1 MKKLIY
7 VILILLV
14 IGLLACEKPHVH
26 EYKNGQCECGEVHDC
41 TYIDGKC
48 ECGKE
53 HDCTYINGK
62 CECGADEPILINE
75 ISLSGKS
82 TIIEG
87 EETVLSVEVKPNNAT
102 KKELEWTSSNESLA
116 IVTDGTVKALKE
128 GVVLIK
134 ATSKDGSN
142 VEGVFNIKINKAL
155 NYREMLYSEEINP
168 VITVI
173 SSYNKLEDN
182 PSKLD
187 KTNRIILTLSYVNS
201 LVDYDISNVKCNA
214 TLVRNLYDYEYLRE
228 YYNEDNLKF
237 KQSHQFSSTVSGS
250 KFEFDTLFTKIEY
263 KLNLKGYEKSKTLE
277 FKTEMLELNES
288 DLNYLNSSDEINDF
302 VEFEKYFSSVSCY
315 NEKLNDG
322 YKVYLNLS
330 MIPSRFEKYKLDT
343 QTFIVDN
350 YGNINPLI
358 GYYNIST
365 FDVKNHS
372 RSTTI
377 PQGSYKYLIVK
388 SVLKYE
394 VDGETKELVLFKK
407 SAF

>member
-14 IGLLACEKPHVH
+14 IGLFACEKPHEHSYV
-26 EYKNGQCECGEVHDC
+26 NGSCECGEVHDC

-116 IVTDGTVKALKE
+116 IVIGGKVKALKE

-173 SSYNKLEDN
+173 SSYNKLEN
-182 PSKLD
+182 NSSKLD
-187 KTNRIILTLSYVNS
+187 KTKK
-201 LVDYDISNVKCNA
+201 ISKP
-214 TLVRNLYDYEYLRE
+214 
-228 YYNEDNLKF
+228 K
-237 KQSHQFSSTVSGS
+237 
-250 KFEFDTLFTKIEY
+250 
-263 KLNLKGYEKSKTLE
+263 
-277 FKTEMLELNES
+277 
-288 DLNYLNSSDEINDF
+288 
-302 VEFEKYFSSVSCY
+302 
-315 NEKLNDG
+315 
-322 YKVYLNLS
+322 
-330 MIPSRFEKYKLDT
+330 P
-343 QTFIVDN
+343 
-350 YGNINPLI
+350 
-358 GYYNIST
+358 
-365 FDVKNHS
+365 
-372 RSTTI
+372 
-377 PQGSYKYLIVK
+377 
-388 SVLKYE
+388 
-394 VDGETKELVLFKK
+394 
-407 SAF
+407 